1 MSNRIA
7 LFIVVI
13 LILFTFPGV
22 NRAGSNNG
30 LYSWLSPQQAN
41 QSREGTKLQF
51 FLSTGIYQP
60 NLKQLNDAIKEFNET
75 MMSTGYTGAMDE
87 NYPYN
92 IVIGSYPENGY
103 QGNYNQLE
111 GEQWLGGGV
120 SYVLIPNLKLSL
132 SVASFKTCAFSS
144 LSSTFWEE
152 KYYPE
157 VSGWRTATWRIDES
171 IQIRPVLLTALYDV
185 NILGRETFISLYG
198 GGGLGFYF
206 STLKNNIQGNY
217 GEPRSATTTYN
228 YQLTNNFQANAN
240 PIGFHAMAG
249 LSIGWNFIALNF
261 DVSYHYAQGKIDT
274 WQNSTLMQ
282 YYVYGMAKPLM
293 DILNVKEINLG
304 GLLIRGGVN
313 LNF

>member
-1 MSNRIA
+1 MSKRIA
-7 LFIVVI
+7 LFMVAIS
-13 LILFTFPGV
+13 ILFTFPGI
-22 NRAGSNNG
+22 NLAGSKNG
-30 LYSWLSPQQAN
+30 LYSWFNPQKVD
-41 QSREGTKLQF
+41 QSQEGTKLQF

-60 NLKQLNDAIKEFNET
+60 DLKQLNDAIKEFNET
-75 MMSTGYTGAMDE
+75 MMSTGYNGEVDE
-87 NYPYN
+87 NYPYKV
-92 IVIGSYPENGY
+92 VIGSYPENGY
-103 QGNYNQLE
+103 QGSYGQLE
-111 GEQWLGGGV
+111 GEQWFGGGV

-132 SVASFKTCAFSS
+132 SVSSFKTSAVSS

-157 VSGWRTATWRIDES
+157 VSGWRTATWRINES

-185 NILGRETFISLYG
+185 NILGRESFISLYG

-206 STLKNNIQGNY
+206 STLKNTIRGNY
-217 GEPRSATTTYN
+217 GEPRTATTTYS

-249 LSIGWNFIALNF
+249 LSFGWNFIALNF
-261 DVSYHYAQGKIDT
+261 DVSYHYAQAKIDA

-293 DILNVKEINLG
+293 DILNVKEIDLG

-313 LNF
+313 VNF